1 MRVRT
6 HDVSQRVLL
15 FRREVRR
22 VALAEY
28 EQALMPEHG
37 KRALRVRIAKPD
49 EVEYERVEHFVW
61 ERVLLVQQDADEER
75 GGTYSRVH
83 ELLEGAEVDEKED
96 LRTRVVHPC
105 EPDERS

>member
-1 MRVRT
+1 MRT
-6 HDVSQRVLL
+6 HDIPQRVFL

-22 VALAEY
+22 VPLAEY

-49 EVEYERVEHFVW
+49 EVEYERVEHFIR

-75 GGTYSRVH
+75 GGTYPRVY
-83 ELLEGAEVDEKED
+83 ESLEGEK
-96 LRTRVVHPC
+96 
-105 EPDERS
+105 